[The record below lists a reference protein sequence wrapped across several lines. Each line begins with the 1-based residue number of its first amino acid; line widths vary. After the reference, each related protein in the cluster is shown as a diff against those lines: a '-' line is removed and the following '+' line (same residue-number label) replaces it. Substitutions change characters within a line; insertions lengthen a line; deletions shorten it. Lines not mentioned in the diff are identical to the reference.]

1 MERILHR
8 GEVSLIMTNFS
19 FFRRRAWMASAVVA
33 FFILS
38 GAGQAQELT
47 PTSGDEKAQPSP
59 TIAPGTE
66 APVNS
71 AGTYTDGSYLL
82 RANDLVRITVY
93 GEDDLTTETRISKSG
108 SLNFPLIGQVSMSG
122 RSVNDVTAEIR
133 ARLDKDY
140 IVNPQVTLALVEFSK
155 QWVTVLGEVQKP
167 GQVQI
172 PPEGS
177 LDLLGAIALAGGY
190 TRVANPGHV
199 TVRRTVDGQDKVYL
213 VDAKKLARDSE
224 IGEFQLFPGDTISV
238 GQSIF

>member
-1 MERILHR
+1 
-8 GEVSLIMTNFS
+8 
-19 FFRRRAWMASAVVA
+19 
-33 FFILS
+33 
-38 GAGQAQELT
+38 
-47 PTSGDEKAQPSP
+47 
-59 TIAPGTE
+59 
-66 APVNS
+66 
-71 AGTYTDGSYLL
+71 
-82 RANDLVRITVY
+82 
-93 GEDDLTTETRISKSG
+93 
-108 SLNFPLIGQVSMSG
+108 
-122 RSVNDVTAEIR
+122 VNDVTSEIR
-133 ARLDKDY
+133 TRLDKDY

-199 TVRRTVDGQDKVYL
+199 TVRRRVDGQDKIYL

-224 IGEFQLFPGDTISV
+224 IGEFQLFPGDTVSV